1 MPYQTNIKE
10 TQTLKGNIIIGERG
24 EQGPAGPAGPRGEP
38 GGAYI
43 QQQTLNITN
52 ESNTAE
58 LLSNVYYVINSTNT
72 HGVVSIT
79 LRGSETGLCDEFLGQ
94 VTTSSS
100 LILSFPTGTKWLTNE
115 VDVSNNSIILLS
127 GKTYTFSVIN
137 GLGVVIV
144 YE

>member
-1 MPYQTNIKE
+1 MPYQVNIKE
-10 TQTLKGNIIIGERG
+10 TQKLKGNITIGERG
-24 EQGPAGPAGPRGEP
+24 PQGAPGPEGPRGEP

-52 ESNTAE
+52 ESSTVE
-58 LLSNVYYVINSTNT
+58 LLSNVYYIINNANT
-72 HGVVSIT
+72 HGSISII

-100 LILSFPTGTKWLTNE
+100 VIFSFPIGTKWLTND
-115 VDVSNNSIILLS
+115 VDVIDNSIVLLS

-137 GLGVVIV
+137 GLGVVVV

>member
-1 MPYQTNIKE
+1 MPYEVNIKE
-10 TQTLKGNIIIGERG
+10 KQVLKGNITIGERG
-24 EQGPAGPAGPRGEP
+24 PQGEPGPAGPRGEA

-52 ESNTAE
+52 ASNTAE
-58 LLSNVYYVINSTNT
+58 LLSNVYYIINSTNT
-72 HGVVSIT
+72 HGTVSIT

-94 VTTSSS
+94 LTSSSS
-100 LILSFPTGTKWLTNE
+100 LIVSFPTGTKWLTNG
-115 VDVSNNSIILLS
+115 VDVIDNSIVLLS

-137 GLGVVIV
+137 GLGVVVV

>member
-1 MPYQTNIKE
+1 MPYQVNIKE
-10 TQTLKGNIIIGERG
+10 TQKLKGNVTIGARG
-24 EQGPAGPAGPRGEP
+24 PQGAPGPQGERGEP

-58 LLSNVYYVINSTNT
+58 LLSNVYYVINNTNT
-72 HGVVSIT
+72 HGTVSIT

-115 VDVSNNSIILLS
+115 VDVFENSVILLS

-137 GLGVVIV
+137 GLGVVVV